1 MNQHPYL
8 RAYMAGIVVPTIV
21 VLLGV
26 TSFTIARYVYDVP
39 LPIERIIIFPMAI
52 VPNLWGLWNI
62 LFVASR
68 ARTSLSSGVHGMLL
82 PLILVPLGLLLIRAL
97 SFPIPFATGIL
108 SVGVPLGFIAYY
120 LVWKYVVGSL
130 NEILGLGR

>member
-21 VLLGV
+21 LLFGL
-26 TSFTIARYVYDVP
+26 TSFTVARYVYHVP
-39 LPIERIIIFPMAI
+39 LPIERLIVFPMSV
-52 VPNLWGLWNI
+52 VPNLWGVWNI

-68 ARTSLSSGVHGMLL
+68 SRTHLSLGIHGMLL

-97 SFPIPFATGIL
+97 DFPIPFAAAIL
-108 SVGVPLGFIAYY
+108 PVGVPLALIVYY
-120 LVWKYVVGSL
+120 LVWKYVVASL
-130 NEILGLGR
+130 NQILGLA